1 MFLCWWNNRPQC
13 LAWFDPFW
21 RCENFQ
27 QPHWCLIPP
36 PPLGSYYDAGK
47 FQKNIGNK
55 IKSHLP
61 QYRGYKIS
69 VTICRADNLQFDI
82 TSLVFL
88 AIGWPILRSIWFNNR
103 MLYIQHSWGNDW
115 TRSLIKGGRL
125 STTTSRTVK
134 TWELINIDI
143 SWWFVSLPRPLTF
156 DCGKEKILKRWRRY
170 QIT

>member
-1 MFLCWWNNRPQC
+1 MSCMIWSL
-13 LAWFDPFW
+13 LAVRKFPATALMPNLPP
-21 RCENFQ
+21 RE
-27 QPHWCLIPP
+27 LLRRREIP
-36 PPLGSYYDAGK
+36 
-47 FQKNIGNK
+47 KNIGNK
-55 IKSHLP
+55 IKLHLP

-88 AIGWPILRSIWFNNR
+88 AIGWPILRSIWFNDR
-103 MLYIQHSWGNDW
+103 MLYIQHSWANDW
-115 TRSLIKGGRL
+115 TRSLIKGGWL

-156 DCGKEKILKRWRRY
+156 DCGKEKIRKRWRRY